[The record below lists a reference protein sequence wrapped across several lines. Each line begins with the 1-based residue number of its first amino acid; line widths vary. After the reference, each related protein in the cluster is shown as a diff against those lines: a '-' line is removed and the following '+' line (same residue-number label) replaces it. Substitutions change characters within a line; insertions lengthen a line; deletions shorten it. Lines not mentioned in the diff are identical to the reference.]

1 MDTHAELT
9 FLAAD
14 SPPPVYVASVGGG
27 AAQLNVS
34 GLFETHDVP
43 VIDGRALAE
52 RFTLDVQGFE
62 LVRHDS
68 AVADI
73 YDDAQRAR
81 LHAAECADLVERATG
96 AARTHVFDHTL
107 RSADPQR
114 REEKRSREP
123 TAIIHNDYTPRSAP
137 RRARDILGGEAEA
150 LLERPFAIVNVW
162 RPIRAVESF
171 PLTACDARSVAPGA
185 LIPAER
191 RAEDRIGEIY
201 MLRFDPG
208 QRWIYF
214 PAMTP
219 DEALLIKTYDSRE
232 DGRARWAA
240 HTAFADPH
248 TRPGAPPRE
257 SIETRVFA
265 FFGKDSV

>member
-34 GLFETHDVP
+34 GTFETHDVA
-43 VIDGRALAE
+43 ILDGRALAE
-52 RFTLDVQGFE
+52 RFTLDVHGFE

-68 AVADI
+68 DVTDI
-73 YDDAQRAR
+73 YDEAQRAR
-81 LHAAECADLVERATG
+81 LHAAECADLVARATG
-96 AARTHVFDHTL
+96 APRVHVFDHTL
-107 RSADPQR
+107 RSADAQR
-114 REEKRSREP
+114 REEKLSREP

-137 RRARDILGGEAEA
+137 RRVRDFLGAEAGA

-162 RPIRAVESF
+162 RPIRPVESF
-171 PLTACDARSVAPGA
+171 PLTVCDARSVAPGA
-185 LIPAER
+185 LVPAER
-191 RAEDRIGEIY
+191 RAENRIGEIY
-201 MLRFDPG
+201 MLRFDAG

-214 PAMTP
+214 PAMAP

-240 HTAFADPH
+240 HTAFSDPR
-248 TRPGAPPRE
+248 TPAGAPPRE

-265 FFGKDSV
+265 FFGAARV